1 MTSKSIAFL
10 GLGVMGGPMTA
21 NLVRGGFQ
29 VKAWNRTSDR
39 PGVKIAADAGA
50 SVVKT
55 ITKAVQDA
63 EIIFSCLGD
72 VPDVEDV
79 LCGESGVIKHAQPSS
94 LVVDMSTIG
103 ATAAIAIGTKLAEAG
118 LRFLDA
124 PVSGGDIGA
133 QRGTLTIMVG
143 GELADFN
150 ACQPCFQVMGKNIYH
165 CGPLGSGQGVKLCN
179 QVLVS
184 LHMVALCEA
193 INLAQL
199 QNIDPNLMIQV
210 CSTGAAG
217 SWALSNLGPKITS
230 SDLNPGFMIKHILKD
245 LRLVKEQAQPEHLP
259 GVDLADYLFKLVGQ
273 LDEGKGTELGTQAMI
288 RAYLS

>member
-1 MTSKSIAFL
+1 MSRIAFL

-29 VKAWNRTSDR
+29 VKAWNRTSDCL
-39 PGVKIAADAGA
+39 GVKIASQAGA
-50 SVVKT
+50 T
-55 ITKAVQDA
+55 IVPTLKEAVEDA

-72 VPDVEDV
+72 VPAVKEV
-79 LCGESGVIKHAQPSS
+79 LCGDQGVINYAQPST

-103 ATAAIAIGTKLAEAG
+103 AKEAIAIGEKLTEVG
-118 LRFLDA
+118 LSFLDA

-143 GELADFN
+143 GDLKDFN
-150 ACQPCFQVMGKNIYH
+150 AAQPYFQLMGTNIYH

-179 QVLVS
+179 QILVS

-193 INLAQL
+193 INLAKIE
-199 QNIDPNLMIQV
+199 NIDPSLMIQV

-217 SWALSNLGPKITS
+217 SWALNNLGPKITA
-230 SDLNPGFMIKHILKD
+230 SDLNPGFMIQHILKD
-245 LRLVKEQAQPEHLP
+245 LRLVKEQAQNQDLP
-259 GVDLADYLFKLVGQ
+259 GVNLAEHLFKLVAE
-273 LDEGKGTELGTQAMI
+273 LDEGKGAQLGTQAMI
-288 RAYLS
+288 RAYQE